1 MAPVIISAT
10 LTLFVTL
17 RWPSSVRL
25 LLSAAAT
32 PARVPACAVVLC
44 PLVPL
49 CHVASRYGGRQFPCR
64 PWNPLALGG
73 LRGTLGQGCVAAVN
87 LACAAASLAFALA
100 PSCAED
106 GTLAGGA
113 WAVAGMLLAR
123 AVAALACALAFDG
136 MLLAGV
142 VTAVAFAG
150 TVLAI
155 ALGVRT
161 CPTISHSSLSS

>member
-1 MAPVIISAT
+1 MGVSSLVVLGT
-10 LTLFVTL
+10 LWL
-17 RWPSSVRL
+17 WAA
-25 LLSAAAT
+25 SAARLTKGIA
-32 PARVPACAVVLC
+32 
-44 PLVPL
+44 
-49 CHVASRYGGRQFPCR
+49 
-64 PWNPLALGG
+64 LA
-73 LRGTLGQGCVAAVN
+73 VAAVN

-142 VTAVAFAG
+142 VTAMAFAG

-161 CPTISHSSLSS
+161 CPTIFSLISVQLMMGASFVSLPW